1 MVKNQP
7 KPAWWVLYVLIVLML
22 VVLALESIDGLPT
35 WANEIAS
42 IVIVLMVF
50 GGMLLWVR
58 VNSSSLWNEELRNI
72 DPAEY
77 RIVEYLPQSS
87 QAGSSNGHGDS
98 SIVSAD
104 EQVYSTKE

>member
-7 KPAWWVLYVLIVLML
+7 KPAWWVLYALIALML
-22 VVLALESIDGLPT
+22 LVLALESLDGLPA

-72 DPAEY
+72 DPREFKIIEY
-77 RIVEYLPQSS
+77 QPQLS
-87 QAGSSNGHGDS
+87 QTESTR
-98 SIVSAD
+98 VSAD
-104 EQVYSTKE
+104 EPVYSTKE